1 MQNFRKN
8 HTMGIIFRN
17 FGAIM
22 AATLLFLCGCGR
34 SEFRGAEG
42 MIWHTQYH
50 ITYDSDR
57 DLTDSIITTMQRVDE
72 SLNVFDSTSMISRV
86 NRGEEIE
93 LDIHLANV
101 YNESVRINKLTNG
114 AFDPTLGPLI
124 TAWGFGKGHKA
135 TADTLRL
142 DSLMAFT
149 GISKTSLHKGRLTKQ
164 DARTQFNFSAIA
176 KGYGCDEVSRMLA
189 RNGVADRLVE
199 IGGEI
204 SCAGKSPS
212 GKKWRVSVDRPILT
226 DSVIHE
232 SQCVIEI
239 TDCGLATSGNYRNF
253 HTSAG
258 GWTYGHTISARTG
271 RPVLT
276 DVLSATVV
284 APTCMEAD
292 ALATSMMAL
301 GSEGATKLAATLNY
315 PIMLVLNDM
324 SVWENEKFKSLT
336 IFEK

>member
-1 MQNFRKN
+1 
-8 HTMGIIFRN
+8 MGNLFKN
-17 FGAIM
+17 FGVFM
-22 AATLLFLCGCGR
+22 AAILLCLCSCGR

-57 DLTDSIITTMQRVDE
+57 DLTDSIISAMQLVDE

-93 LDIHLANV
+93 VDSHLANV

-149 GISKTSLHKGRLTKQ
+149 GISKTSLCKGRLTKQ
-164 DARTQFNFSAIA
+164 DVRTQFNFSAIA

-189 RNGVADRLVE
+189 RNGVGNRLVE

-204 SCAGKSPS
+204 NCAGKSPA
-212 GKKWRVSVDRPILT
+212 GKKWRVSVDRPIMT

-258 GWTYGHTISARTG
+258 GETYGHTISAKTG
-271 RPVLT
+271 RPVRT

-301 GSEGATKLAATLNY
+301 GSEEATKLAVSLDY
-315 PIMLVLNDM
+315 PVMLVLNDM
-324 SVWENEKFKSLT
+324 SVWENKKFKSLT

>member
-1 MQNFRKN
+1 MSLNFRQ
-8 HTMGIIFRN
+8 FS
-17 FGAIM
+17 AILASCM
-22 AATLLFLCGCGR
+22 LCLCGCKR
-34 SEFRGAEG
+34 SEYRNAEG

-50 ITYDSDR
+50 MTYDSEH
-57 DLTDSIITTMQRVDE
+57 DLTDSIISMMQQVDA
-72 SLNVFDSTSMISRV
+72 SLNVFDTTSIISRV

-93 LDIHLANV
+93 IDKHLTEV
-101 YNESVRINKLTNG
+101 YRESVRINRLSNG

-124 TAWGFGKGHKA
+124 TAWGFGKGHKD
-135 TADTLRL
+135 TADTLMI

-149 GISKTSLHKGRLTKQ
+149 GISKTKLDNGRLIKQ
-164 DARTQFNFSAIA
+164 DRRIQFNFSAIA
-176 KGYGCDEVSRMLA
+176 KGYGCDEVNKMLA
-189 RNGVADRLVE
+189 RNGVANRLVE

-212 GKKWRVSVDRPILT
+212 GMKWRVSVDRPIMT

-253 HTSAG
+253 HTSASG
-258 GWTYGHTISARTG
+258 ETYGHTISAVTG
-271 RPVLT
+271 RPVRT
-276 DVLSATVV
+276 DVLSATVI

-292 ALATSMMAL
+292 ALSTSMMAL
-301 GSEGATKLAATLNY
+301 GSKEARKLAESLHY
-315 PIMLVLNDM
+315 PVMLVLNDM
-324 SVWENEKFKSLT
+324 SVWKNEEFKALT